1 MRAVDIIEKKRD
13 GKELSREELHFIVQ
27 GYTQGRVVD
36 YQMSALLMAIFLRGM
51 TAEETT
57 ALTHEM
63 LHSGVVVDFSHL
75 GRPRIDKH
83 STGGVG
89 DKTSLVIAPVV
100 AAAGVYVPMISGR
113 SLGHSGG
120 TLDKLESIPGFRTN
134 LTLEEY
140 ARTLEKIGVA
150 LIGQTSEIAPADKK
164 LYALRDV
171 TATVPCQPL
180 MAASIMSKKMAEGI
194 TGLVLDVK
202 TGSGA
207 FMKSEE
213 EAVSLAEIMLD
224 IARGLQKDAVALITD
239 MNQPLGVAVG
249 NSLEVIESFDTLRGE
264 GPEDFN
270 LLCRELS
277 AEMLL
282 MGGAVKELEGAR
294 LMYDELISSGKAL
307 EKMRQI
313 IGTQGGNPKVLDD
326 ETLLPQAENQRAV
339 SAKRA
344 GMIQSIDTAA
354 MGHASMILGAGRLQ
368 LDTEI
373 DPGVGLRVHAKIGDR
388 VEEGSPLVTLHFND
402 AAKVEEASAIIDGAY
417 GIGDEQIEPPT
428 LLKTVFR

>member
-1 MRAVDIIEKKRD
+1 MRVVEIIEKKRD
-13 GKELSREELHFIVQ
+13 GKELSREEIHFIVQ
-27 GYTQGRVVD
+27 GYTIGDVVD

-51 TAEETT
+51 TAEETI

-63 LHSGVVVDFSHL
+63 LHSGVVVDFSRL

-113 SLGHSGG
+113 ALGHSGG
-120 TLDKLESIPGFRTN
+120 TLDKLEAIPGFRTD

-140 ARTLEKIGVA
+140 GRTLEKIGVA
-150 LIGQTSEIAPADKK
+150 LVGQTSEIAPADKK

-207 FMKSEE
+207 FMKKQED
-213 EAVSLAEIMLD
+213 ALSLAKIMLD
-224 IARGLQKDAVALITD
+224 IADGLQKDAVALITD

-249 NSLEVIESFDTLRGE
+249 NSLEVIEAFDTLKGE
-264 GPEDFN
+264 GPADFN
-270 LLCRELS
+270 ILCRELS

-282 MGGAVKELEGAR
+282 MGAAAKDLESAR
-294 LMYDELISSGKAL
+294 LLYDDMISSGKAL
-307 EKMRQI
+307 EKMRRI
-313 IGTQGGNPKVLDD
+313 IEIQHGDPRVID
-326 ETLLPQAENQRAV
+326 EYGLLPQAENHQPVA
-339 SAKRA
+339 AKRRGYIGA
-344 GMIQSIDTAA
+344 VDAEAVGQ
-354 MGHASMILGAGRLQ
+354 ASMLLGAGRLR

-373 DPGVGLRVHAKIGDR
+373 DLGVGLLAQARIGAQ
-388 VEEGSPLVTLHFND
+388 VEEGTPLVTLHYND
-402 AAKVEEASAIIDGAY
+402 AAKVAEAAAIIERAY
-417 GIGDEQIEPPT
+417 RIDDEPVTPPE
-428 LLKTVFR
+428 LIHTVLR

>member
-13 GKELSREELHFIVQ
+13 GKELSREEIHFIVQ
-27 GYTQGRVVD
+27 GYTLGEIVD
-36 YQMSALLMAIFLRGM
+36 YQISALLMAIFLRGM
-51 TAEETT
+51 TSEETI

-120 TLDKLESIPGFRTN
+120 TLDKLDSIPGFRTN
-134 LTLEEY
+134 LTLDEY
-140 ARTLEKIGVA
+140 GKTLEEIGVA

-207 FMKSEE
+207 FMKKEE
-213 EAVSLAEIMLD
+213 DAISLAKVMLN
-224 IARGLQKDAVALITD
+224 IAGGLHKSAVALITD

-249 NSLEVIESFDTLRGE
+249 NSLEVIESFDTLRGK
-264 GPEDFN
+264 GSEDFN
-270 LLCRELS
+270 TLCRELS

-282 MGGAVKELEGAR
+282 MGEAAKDLESAG
-294 LMYDELISSGKAL
+294 LLYDEMISSGKAL
-307 EKMRQI
+307 EKMRRI
-313 IGTQGGNPKVLDD
+313 IEIQYGNPDVVDNYD
-326 ETLLPQAENQRAV
+326 LLPQAKNRKPIT
-339 SAKRA
+339 AKHA
-344 GMIQSIDTAA
+344 GHIQAIDTEAI
-354 MGHASMILGAGRLQ
+354 GHASMLLGAGRLR
-368 LDTEI
+368 LDSEI
-373 DPGVGLRVHAKIGDR
+373 DLGVGLMVDAKIGEKVD
-388 VEEGSPLVTLHFND
+388 EGSPLVTLHFNAD
-402 AAKVEEASAIIDGAY
+402 ENVEAAAIIERAY
-417 GIGDEQIEPPT
+417 KISDEPVEPPA
-428 LLKTVFR
+428 LIKSVLR